1 MELIKE
7 IFHKPGIR
15 KNGKT
20 IRREAVRGII
30 ADGNKLLMIYSTKN
44 GDFKFP
50 GGGVAAGETYEQAL
64 VREVREECGAIVTR
78 ISGEFGKI
86 IEYDLPIEKNF
97 DAFCMT
103 SLYYFCQI
111 EAAISEQCLDPYEKD
126 LGFQPVWVEIDEA
139 IRTNLALLQ
148 SGSPKIPRWTRR
160 DTYLLEVLK
169 QRLA

>member
-15 KNGKT
+15 KDGKT

-30 ADGNKLLMIYSTKN
+30 ADGKKLLMIYSAKN

-50 GGGVAAGETYEQAL
+50 GGGVAAGETYEEAL
-64 VREVREECGAIVTR
+64 AREIREECGAILAT

-86 IEYDLPIEKNF
+86 VEYDLPLEKNF
-97 DAFCMT
+97 DVFRMT

-111 EAAISEQCLDPYEKD
+111 EAAISEQSLDPYEEY

-139 IRTNLALLQ
+139 IRTNSALLQ
-148 SGSPKIPRWTRR
+148 SSSRSVPRWVRR
-160 DTYLLEVLK
+160 DTYLLQILG
-169 QRLA
+169 QRLT